1 MEKKGFT
8 VWFTGLPFSG
18 KKKLAGML
26 AAELESLGYKTEV
39 LDGGK
44 IRREY
49 EEDLGYSK
57 EDVYKNIHRI
67 CFECEMLTETDTVAI
82 AITISPF
89 EEMRQ
94 ECRNKI
100 GRYIEVYCKA
110 SLKVLKKRDTKGLY
124 QAAEEGTIH
133 DVAGITIPYEEP
145 KRPEVIFRSDKDSY
159 EKGLAIII
167 KTLTMLGFIEKPTK
181 KILSDEEEDLIRK
194 HLKDMGYI

>member
-67 CFECEMLTETDTVAI
+67 CFECEMLTETDAVAI
-82 AITISPF
+82 AVTISPF
-89 EEMRQ
+89 DELRE
-94 ECRNKI
+94 ECRTKI
-100 GRYIEVYCKA
+100 GRFIEVYCKA
-110 SLKVLKKRDTKGLY
+110 PLKFLKNRDSKGLY
-124 QAAEEGTIH
+124 ESAEKGNIS
-133 DVAGITIPYEEP
+133 DVAGITAPFEEP
-145 KRPEVIFRSDKDSY
+145 KRPEVIFRSDKDSF
-159 EKGLAIII
+159 EKGLAAIL
-167 KTLTMLGFIEKPTK
+167 KTLNMLGFIQKPQK
-181 KILSDEEEDLIRK
+181 KILSDEEEELIRR